1 MFERIVTRPEV
12 LGGKPCIRGTRIS
25 VDFLL
30 DLFASG
36 ASRDDILKAYP
47 HLQPEDIEEAMRF
60 AASSMTND
68 LIGCGNSNGSGSRH
82 VAHNALA
89 GRARTDDPPDR

>member
-1 MFERIVTRPEV
+1 MFDRIVTRPEV

-47 HLQPEDIEEAMRF
+47 HLVAEDIEEAMRF
-60 AASSMTND
+60 AASSVTND
-68 LIGCGNSNGSGSRH
+68 LYLTAD
-82 VAHNALA
+82 V
-89 GRARTDDPPDR
+89 TV

>member
-1 MFERIVTRPEV
+1 MFERIITRPEV

-47 HLQPEDIEEAMRF
+47 HLKSADIEEAMRF

-68 LIGCGNSNGSGSRH
+68 LYLTAD
-82 VAHNALA
+82 VTA
-89 GRARTDDPPDR
+89 

>member
-60 AASSMTND
+60 AASLLTND
-68 LIGCGNSNGSGSRH
+68 LY
-82 VAHNALA
+82 LT
-89 GRARTDDPPDR
+89 TDVTA